1 MARTVVSRVEAR
13 WGMPFWDV
21 VRDLHAQQLS
31 MSDTARALG
40 YMDVSGFC
48 MILRRNPDRH
58 NFAPTPK
65 PSFEWIDRIEAEY
78 GIPLAD
84 LIRGE
89 AMASGETGMSQPMLA
104 GDLGITRAQL
114 RWAII
119 NLGIDWPRNYHSER
133 HRQARA
139 KQIGQRN
146 VAATKWYATVDGRK
160 DSLLAHCKRSGIN
173 YRTVLARIKRHGMT
187 PEQALTM
194 PVTTGEVRARL
205 GAAASLRA
213 RGAIK

>member
-1 MARTVVSRVEAR
+1 MARTVIARVEAR
-13 WGMPFWDV
+13 WGLPFWEV
-21 VRDLHAQQLS
+21 VRDLHAQQLT

-40 YMDVSGFC
+40 YLDVSGFC
-48 MILRRNPDRH
+48 MLLQRH
-58 NFAPTPK
+58 PGKHAFEPAPK

-78 GIPLAD
+78 GMPLAD

-89 AMASGETGMSQPMLA
+89 AAASRETGMSQPMLA
-104 GDLGITRAQL
+104 EDLGITRAQL

-119 NLGIDWPRNYHSER
+119 NLGIVWPRSYHSER

-139 KQIGQRN
+139 RQVGQQN
-146 VAATKWYATVDGRK
+146 VAATKWYATVGGRT
-160 DSLLAHCKRSGIN
+160 DSLLAHCKRAGIN

-187 PEQALTM
+187 PEQALAM
-194 PVTTGEVRARL
+194 PITTSKVRAQL
-205 GAAASLRA
+205 GAEAALRK